1 MHIRDV
7 VTGALNL
14 TPQHL
19 NSALLHQKSI
29 VIDAHC
35 DTLTAME
42 EQKRRLSVCT
52 GIGQVDL
59 IRLKRGGVNV
69 QFFAVFVSPGDKIN
83 VLERV
88 REFIALFYRE
98 MAENTASI
106 VPVFSYRN
114 LVRGL
119 ARGKIAALL
128 AIEGGEVLAGSL
140 EVLNSL
146 YLLGVRSLTL
156 TWNHRN
162 ELGDG
167 IEVEQPGGLTK
178 FGIAVVKEMNSL
190 GMLVDVAHLAAPGFR
205 DVLKTSRHPIIASH
219 ANSYTLCP
227 HPRNLKDEQIKTLAE
242 GGGVMGL
249 TFYPPFI
256 HFDHPSL
263 EILLDHVDHIA
274 NLAGVDCVGLG
285 SDFDGISEVIPELS
299 DVSRLPAF
307 TRGLLARGYS
317 KKAVKKILGGN
328 LLRVLKTVI
337 PS

>member
-1 MHIRDV
+1 MHTRDV
-7 VTGALNL
+7 VELD
-14 TPQHL
+14 L
-19 NSALLHQKSI
+19 NSVLLHQKSI

-35 DTLTAME
+35 DTLTAIE
-42 EQKRRLSVCT
+42 KQKRCLSVST

-59 IRLKRGGVNV
+59 PRLKRGGVNV
-69 QFFAVFVSPGDKIN
+69 QFFAVFVSPGSEKR

-88 REFIALFYRE
+88 MEVIAHFYRE
-98 MAENTASI
+98 MAENAASI
-106 VPVFSYRN
+106 VPVFNYRT
-114 LVRGL
+114 LARGL
-119 ARGKIAALL
+119 AQGKIAALL
-128 AIEGGEVLAGSL
+128 AVEGGEVLAGRL
-140 EVLNSL
+140 GVLNSL
-146 YLLGVRSLTL
+146 YLMGVRSLTL

-167 IEVEQPGGLTK
+167 IAVEQPGGLTK
-178 FGIAVVKEMNSL
+178 FGMAVVKEMNRL
-190 GMLVDVAHLAAPGFR
+190 GMLVDVAHLAAPGFW
-205 DVLKTSRHPIIASH
+205 DVLKTSRQPVIASH

-227 HPRNLKDEQIKTLAE
+227 HPRNLKNEQIKALAA

-256 HFDHPSL
+256 HLDCPSL
-263 EILLDHVDHIA
+263 EKLLDHVDYIA
-274 NLAGVDCVGLG
+274 NLAGVDCIGLG

-317 KKAVKKILGGN
+317 KEAVKKILGDN

>member
-19 NSALLHQKSI
+19 NSSLLHQKSI

-42 EQKRRLSVCT
+42 EQKRCLSVCT

-69 QFFAVFVSPGDKIN
+69 QFFAVFISPEEKRS
-83 VLERV
+83 VLVRV
-88 REFIALFYRE
+88 REVIARFYRE
-98 MAENTASI
+98 AAENTASI
-106 VPVFSYRN
+106 VPIFSYRS

-119 ARGKIAALL
+119 AQGKIAAIL
-128 AIEGGEVLAGSL
+128 AIEGGEVLGGNL

-146 YLLGVRSLTL
+146 YLMGVRSLTL

-167 IEVEQPGGLTK
+167 IAVEQPGGLTK
-178 FGIAVVKEMNSL
+178 FGIAVVKEMNRL
-190 GMLVDVAHLAAPGFR
+190 GMLVDVAHLAAPGFW
-205 DVLKTSRHPIIASH
+205 DVLKISRQSIIASH
-219 ANSYTLCP
+219 ANSHALCP
-227 HPRNLKDEQIKTLAE
+227 HPRNLKDEQIKALAAR
-242 GGGVMGL
+242 GGVMGL

-256 HFDHPSL
+256 HLDRPSL
-263 EILLDHVDHIA
+263 EKLLDHVDYIA
-274 NLAGVDCVGLG
+274 NLAGVDCIGLG
-285 SDFDGISEVIPELS
+285 SDFDGINEVIPELS

-328 LLRVLKTVI
+328 LLRVLKTVL
-337 PS
+337 PP

>member
-14 TPQHL
+14 TPQPL
-19 NSALLHQKSI
+19 NSALLHQKSM

-42 EQKRRLSVCT
+42 EQKRCLSVYT

-69 QFFAVFVSPGDKIN
+69 QFFAVFISPEDKKDIL
-83 VLERV
+83 VRV
-88 REFIALFYRE
+88 REVIARFYRE

-106 VPVFSYRN
+106 VPVFSYRDI
-114 LVRGL
+114 VRGL
-119 ARGKIAALL
+119 TQGKIAALL

-140 EVLNSL
+140 KVLSSL
-146 YLLGVRSLTL
+146 YLSGVRSLTL

-167 IEVEQPGGLTK
+167 IAVEQPGGLTK
-178 FGIAVVKEMNSL
+178 FGMAVVREMNSL
-190 GMLVDVAHLAAPGFR
+190 GMLVDVAHLAAPGFW

-219 ANSYTLCP
+219 ANSYALCP
-227 HPRNLKDEQIKTLAE
+227 HPRNLKDEQIKALAAS
-242 GGGVMGL
+242 GGVMGL

-256 HFDHPSL
+256 HLDRPSL
-263 EILLDHVDHIA
+263 EKLLDHVDHIA
-274 NLAGVDCVGLG
+274 NLAGVDCIGLG

-317 KKAVKKILGGN
+317 KKAIKKILGGN

-337 PS
+337 SS